1 MSPLTVASPAE
12 PRLPGQAYSAGI
24 LITHLEPY
32 LRTTVFPVGV
42 SVALPPQAAR
52 DGDRLLLR
60 NDDGAELLV
69 QGKILQ
75 RWADQSIRWYRLEW
89 LHTPKL
95 QVCQER
101 LSFVVLRQFGPSMA
115 QQPLG
120 AAASG
125 VVHVDQPPP
134 VVPDGTEYILDMRLR
149 LVDGDGM
156 KWQVVPAEWEIVEDG
171 QVFKR
176 FQRRLELRN
185 DAGRRSPLAISCSV
199 KYYPR
204 LGSAIYRLRVRNPQA
219 AGHPQGT
226 WDLGN
231 AGAIL
236 IRELS
241 IEHLL
246 PSSSASQEYWIQTA
260 VKEHPREGQRSIKL
274 FQASSGGEHWNSR
287 NHVDRSRQVPLAF
300 RGFRLEYDGHN
311 QDGLRATPRI
321 GVCDAERQLTLSMRD
336 YWENFPKSLIATG
349 NAVRLGLFP
358 KESGYLHELQGGEQ
372 KTHQWAI
379 SFSQAKDHDALAW
392 YQSPSLAALSPT
404 SYVQGRAIP
413 FLTSRGEDRNAA
425 YLALVD
431 KAITGDETFFSKREK
446 IDQYG
451 WRNYG
456 DLYGD
461 HEAVFQS
468 SMSPLISHYNNQYDC
483 VGGFAIQF
491 LRSGR
496 REWWEQMIA
505 MADHA
510 WDIDTYHTD
519 RDKNLYNGG
528 LFWHTYHY
536 ADADTAT
543 HRSYPKKL
551 SQAEIMPGGKDL
563 SELGQTGKRLAK
575 VYAIGGGPS
584 ASQNY
589 STGWM
594 YAYFLCGEEDYREA
608 AIQAA
613 DYVQRIED
621 GKKTIF
627 RWLSTADTGLSIESS
642 PGYHGP
648 GRASA
653 NSLHA
658 LLTGYEL
665 TGKAQYL
672 KAAEQLIQ
680 RVIHP
685 ADQIE
690 KLDLLNAELRWFYT
704 MFLQAL
710 MRYLDIKI
718 DHGMK
723 DDRYAYAWASLIHY
737 ARWMLEHEAPTLDHP
752 ERLQYPT
759 ETWAAQDMRK
769 WHILQ
774 YVAWLNPGDSQEQQ
788 RLQMKADFFFDYVC
802 RTLSAMPSH
811 RLCRPLVLM
820 MHFGWQRHWFQTS
833 GDRSPHPR
841 PEMEREFPP
850 PLSFIPQRVL
860 AIRRAKLVGGA
871 CLLIALALLVAL
883 AVVVLK

>member
-1 MSPLTVASPAE
+1 
-12 PRLPGQAYSAGI
+12 
-24 LITHLEPY
+24 
-32 LRTTVFPVGV
+32 
-42 SVALPPQAAR
+42 
-52 DGDRLLLR
+52 
-60 NDDGAELLV
+60 
-69 QGKILQ
+69 
-75 RWADQSIRWYRLEW
+75 
-89 LHTPKL
+89 
-95 QVCQER
+95 
-101 LSFVVLRQFGPSMA
+101 
-115 QQPLG
+115 
-120 AAASG
+120 
-125 VVHVDQPPP
+125 
-134 VVPDGTEYILDMRLR
+134 
-149 LVDGDGM
+149 
-156 KWQVVPAEWEIVEDG
+156 
-171 QVFKR
+171 
-176 FQRRLELRN
+176 
-185 DAGRRSPLAISCSV
+185 
-199 KYYPR
+199 
-204 LGSAIYRLRVRNPQA
+204 
-219 AGHPQGT
+219 
-226 WDLGN
+226 
-231 AGAIL
+231 
-236 IRELS
+236 
-241 IEHLL
+241 
-246 PSSSASQEYWIQTA
+246 
-260 VKEHPREGQRSIKL
+260 
-274 FQASSGGEHWNSR
+274 
-287 NHVDRSRQVPLAF
+287 
-300 RGFRLEYDGHN
+300 
-311 QDGLRATPRI
+311 
-321 GVCDAERQLTLSMRD
+321 MRD

-349 NAVRLGLFP
+349 NGLRLGIFP
-358 KESGYLHELQGGEQ
+358 EESGYLHELQGGEQ

-379 SFSQAKDHDALAW
+379 SFSQTRDHEALAW
-392 YQSPSLAALSPT
+392 YQSPSLVALNPT
-404 SYVQGRAIP
+404 SYAQGQAIP
-413 FLTSRGEDRNAA
+413 FLTPQADDHNTD
-425 YLALVD
+425 YLPLVD
-431 KAITGDETFFSKREK
+431 KAIAGDDTFFTKREK

-468 SMSPLISHYNNQYDC
+468 SASPLISHYNNQYDC

-543 HRSYPKKL
+543 HRSYPKNL
-551 SQAEIMPGGKDL
+551 AQSEIMPGGKDL
-563 SELGQTGKRLAK
+563 DELGQTGKRLAK

-584 ASQNY
+584 ASHNY

-594 YAYFLCGEEDYREA
+594 YAYFLSGEEDYREA
-608 AIQAA
+608 AILAA

-621 GKKTIF
+621 GRQTIF
-627 RWLSTADTGLSIESS
+627 RWLSTAETGLSIESS

-658 LLTGYEL
+658 LLTGYQL
-665 TGKAQYL
+665 TGNTQYL
-672 KAAEQLIQ
+672 KASEQLIQ

-718 DHGMK
+718 EHGMK
-723 DDRYAYAWASLIHY
+723 DELYAYAWASLVHY
-737 ARWMLEHEAPTLDHP
+737 ARWMLEHEAPTLDHR

-774 YVAWLNPGDSQEQQ
+774 YVAWLNPGDSPEQHRFQ
-788 RLQMKADFFFDYVC
+788 LKADFFFDYVC
-802 RTLSAMPSH
+802 RTLSSMPSH

-833 GDRSPHPR
+833 SDRSPHPR
-841 PEMEREFPP
+841 PELGRGFPP
-850 PLSFIPQRVL
+850 RISFIPQRVR
-860 AIRRAKLVGGA
+860 AIRRAKLVAGA
-871 CLLIALALLVAL
+871 CLLVAL
-883 AVVVLK
+883 ASLATLVVVFLK